1 MNLFSR
7 VTYVLLLR
15 VNSYYI
21 SGMAA
26 SSKGLSNEQI
36 DNLLRQYKNSDDEL
50 EGEIMYD
57 SDDDEEYI
65 AEEPS
70 SDDNSFS
77 ETSDNDESKSI

>member
-1 MNLFSR
+1 
-7 VTYVLLLR
+7 
-15 VNSYYI
+15 
-21 SGMAA
+21 MAA

-36 DNLLRQYKNSDDEL
+36 DNLLRQYKNSDVEL

-57 SDDDEEYI
+57 SDDDDEEYI
-65 AEEPS
+65 AEERS